1 MTLVIDP
8 EFKSLIPPLAPDE
21 LVQLEASLLSE
32 GCRDAL
38 VVWAGQ
44 NVLVDGHNRYEL
56 CTRHNLP
63 YQTVERSFD
72 SREDVIIWMVQ
83 NQFARRN
90 LQAFV
95 RGELALRMKEA
106 IAQKAKA
113 QQGVRTDILQN
124 FAEGFEPIN
133 TRQEVAKAADVSHE
147 TIRKVE
153 HVTKSAP
160 EPIKQAARA
169 GELST
174 HRAFQIT
181 QQLEKL
187 PAEHRERAAA
197 LSGDELEKYAILAR
211 LYKSMG
217 SPETNGT
224 YEEIIRS
231 GGFQYGKD
239 MEKRCEFWTATVQE
253 ITKALDS
260 VAKHHAREES
270 IRRNEERTQK
280 AQTLPVG
287 TYNVIYADP
296 PWQYDNAITSW
307 GPARL
312 HYGDMSLDDICALPR
327 AIDLR
332 IEDNAVLFLWV
343 TNPFLQDAFKV
354 IEAWGFE
361 YKTNIAWVKTDLQ
374 KPGSGFYVRGRH
386 ELLFICTRGSF
397 TPLDKHIT
405 PPIGSVIE
413 APLQEHSR
421 KPDEVY
427 SIIERLYPACN
438 YVELF
443 ARRKRDGWDAFGNE
457 VGEESHAA

>member
-21 LVQLEASLLSE
+21 LAQLEASLLSE

-63 YQTVERSFD
+63 YQTVERQFE

-113 QQGVRTDILQN
+113 NMSAGGKGDKILSPLERTNKQV
-124 FAEGFEPIN
+124 AE
-133 TRQEVAKAADVSHE
+133 AADVSHE

-231 GGFQYGKD
+231 GGFHCGKD
-239 MEKRCEFWTATVQE
+239 MQDWLEFTKASVQD

-397 TPLDKHIT
+397 TPLDKHIS

-427 SIIERLYPACN
+427 DIIERLYPACN

-457 VGEESHAA
+457 VNREESHAA